1 MTPNNTSAGY
11 TLTETLAALAI
22 ASLVTVTVMA
32 GLADIGRTARRANQT
47 QQAMLEV
54 RNIEA
59 NLRAGVPSARIT
71 ERYPDWSLSLSPVDR
86 PVDPRTGAVLTL
98 ARLSHEDLPGFDYS
112 FVYLEPGRT
121 GAGR

>member
-1 MTPNNTSAGY
+1 MSRTDTTAGY

-32 GLADIGRTARRANQT
+32 GLADIGRTARHASEI

-59 NLRAGVPSARIT
+59 GLRAGLPPQQVSD
-71 ERYPDWSLSLSPVDR
+71 RYPQWHLAFSPVDR
-86 PVDPRTGAVLTL
+86 PVDTRTGAVLTL
-98 ARLSHEDLPGFDYS
+98 ARLSREGLPGFEHA
-112 FVYLEPGRT
+112 FVFLEQGRG
-121 GAGR
+121 GAAR